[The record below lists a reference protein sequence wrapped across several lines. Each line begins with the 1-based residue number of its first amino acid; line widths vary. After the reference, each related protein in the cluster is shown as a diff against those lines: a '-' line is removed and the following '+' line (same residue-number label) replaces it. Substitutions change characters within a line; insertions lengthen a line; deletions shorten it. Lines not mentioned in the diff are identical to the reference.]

1 MHRPV
6 VADAETV
13 IRIRWNFLYDAV
25 CVKLSSERTYEG
37 SQPFFYFHFFS
48 FLFLFRFSF
57 LFLFIVLFLF
67 LFLFKK
73 CSPFKKCSI
82 FQKCSYFQKMFDF
95 HKFVRVFKFCSGVS
109 ENCLCFQFFLPAV
122 ANYPFVLQGRGT
134 GDEVGEAH
142 GEEGLLGGEA
152 LRLAGVA
159 GSGLPRLRVH
169 VVPPGTDGRRPG

>member
-1 MHRPV
+1 MGRPRWATSCETRRLFDAKSVTQGWIWPSLGLSRAAVAASAAVLLLMHRPV

-73 CSPFKKCSI
+73 CSPLFI
-82 FQKCSYFQKMFDF
+82 FFFFFFCLFSFLFISF
-95 HKFVRVFKFCSGVS
+95 SVSFFFSFFVFCSFS
-109 ENCLCFQFFLPAV
+109 FSF
-122 ANYPFVLQGRGT
+122 
-134 GDEVGEAH
+134 
-142 GEEGLLGGEA
+142 
-152 LRLAGVA
+152 
-159 GSGLPRLRVH
+159 
-169 VVPPGTDGRRPG
+169 

>member
-67 LFLFKK
+67 LFKK

-122 ANYPFVLQGRGT
+122 ANYHSSCKEGEQGTRWEKLT
-134 GDEVGEAH
+134 ARRDS
-142 GEEGLLGGEA
+142 
-152 LRLAGVA
+152 LAE
-159 GSGLPRLRVH
+159 
-169 VVPPGTDGRRPG
+169 RRSVSRA